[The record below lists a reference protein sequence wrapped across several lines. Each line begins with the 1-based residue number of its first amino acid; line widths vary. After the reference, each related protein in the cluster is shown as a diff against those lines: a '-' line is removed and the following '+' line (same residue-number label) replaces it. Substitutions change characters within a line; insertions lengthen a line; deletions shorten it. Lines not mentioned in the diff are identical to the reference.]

1 MGLLWAGVAEA
12 LVAAVVGTW
21 LYLTLPSDA
30 VWGPVL
36 WGVALVSFVLS
47 VALGRAPA
55 RGEEAHQG
63 ADPSEPHEPAATA
76 EPPAH
81 PVPGPAP
88 GIPPA
93 VEAPPDVSVP
103 DQRPLLI
110 GGEPS
115 SPALPERVRR
125 LGWDVAR
132 SRWAWA
138 AAEAQVDLSVQE
150 EVPREVRAG
159 DTRQLRR
166 RTDAIIL
173 RQGFL
178 HLARGEAPQWDAAAL
193 APGWTSDLV
202 AARLR
207 ELAAEEEDLHQ
218 AAALWAEPP
227 PVDHDVRTDVAL
239 ARERHERLRSTERRW
254 EQVSVLTLGY
264 QAIQAALTDSRHP
277 PREEEN

>member
-1 MGLLWAGVAEA
+1 MGLMWAGVAEA
-12 LVAAVVGTW
+12 LVAAAVGTW

-36 WGVALVSFVLS
+36 WGVALVSLILS
-47 VALGRAPA
+47 VTLGRGPA
-55 RGEEAHQG
+55 RGEEAN
-63 ADPSEPHEPAATA
+63 ADPAEHHEPAEAV
-76 EPPAH
+76 EPRAH
-81 PVPGPAP
+81 SVPEPAP
-88 GIPPA
+88 VIPPA
-93 VEAPPDVSVP
+93 VEAPSHLPVP
-103 DQRPLLI
+103 DQGPLVI
-110 GGEPS
+110 GAEPS

-138 AAEAQVDLSVQE
+138 AAEAQVDLTLQGE
-150 EVPREVRAG
+150 APREVRTA

-173 RQGFL
+173 SQGFL

-207 ELAAEEEDLHQ
+207 ELAAEEEDLHH

-227 PVDHDVRTDVAL
+227 PADHDVRTDVAL
-239 ARERHERLRSTERRW
+239 ARERHERLRGTERRW
-254 EQVSVLTLGY
+254 EQVSILTLGY

-277 PREEEN
+277 PREEDN